1 MPGALSVEAPGG
13 ASGALCTE
21 ETGALDGADAVSGP
35 AGALAGGGAGGAS
48 AAGNDALA
56 VGVPGGGGDG
66 GGGKV
71 PLPNSPGEA
80 LGEDGSAMGAAA
92 AKCCALVRS
101 ATRALAILARAARSG
116 SAGFGGT
123 VARFG

>member
-1 MPGALSVEAPGG
+1 LG
-13 ASGALCTE
+13 
-21 ETGALDGADAVSGP
+21 D
-35 AGALAGGGAGGAS
+35 GGGAGAS
-48 AAGNDALA
+48 AAGNEALA
-56 VGVPGGGGDG
+56 AGGAPAGGGGG
-66 GGGKV
+66 GGGMV

-92 AKCCALVRS
+92 ARCWALARS
-101 ATRALAILARAARSG
+101 ATNALAMLARAARSG